1 MHHLKWAELAS
12 RNAHEILSLESVNI
26 QRTSDLITN
35 HKYNPNIDL
44 HSVLALY

>member
-44 HSVLALY
+44 HSVSALY